1 MIKLAVAFLL
11 VFIAGYLLCAYQDYI
26 LDILKHVFSYVL
38 TALYYWLTGIME
50 AVSATQTD

>member
-50 AVSATQTD
+50 VVSAKAE